1 MTVGRG
7 RQAGVTPNL
16 LIAHLEKIAPPPVLL
31 HEPSP
36 PLASVNNQLMLKELK
51 CSVSSNILSQ
61 PLELQCGAL
70 VCTKCFQE
78 WIAASGAVNC
88 PCCSEG
94 GLLVSFHVRPAPG
107 VILLLLSAVLVH
119 CTDCSRDVKAGDY
132 DGHECVPTLT
142 PEEEKQALGLLKEA
156 ISTSPDKGIIQ
167 LATPNSVYNT
177 CAFSCFATGDS
188 IINLLVAFDHFKD
201 QDSTLAYI
209 AKFQVTRWQH
219 LYPFEGTDH
228 QCYIS
233 SGSEINLIF
242 ELNTMQVC
250 PPGLHIML
258 GIFTK
263 MFHWLEAL
271 CCQLDLE
278 LASHTTDFDSINFS
292 KYSQD
297 SKGFHCSKKTLKLHS
312 QEEGS
317 NICGLSSWRG
327 KPSCCGSFEAIW
339 CFISTK

>member
-201 QDSTLAYI
+201 Q
-209 AKFQVTRWQH
+209 VEH
-219 LYPFEGTDH
+219 HME
-228 QCYIS
+228 
-233 SGSEINLIF
+233 
-242 ELNTMQVC
+242 
-250 PPGLHIML
+250 
-258 GIFTK
+258 
-263 MFHWLEAL
+263 
-271 CCQLDLE
+271 
-278 LASHTTDFDSINFS
+278 
-292 KYSQD
+292 
-297 SKGFHCSKKTLKLHS
+297 
-312 QEEGS
+312 
-317 NICGLSSWRG
+317 
-327 KPSCCGSFEAIW
+327 
-339 CFISTK
+339 